1 MPKRIPIYINTH
13 RSETVLAVVLA
24 ICVLFAFAAISI
36 AVNEKSATASED
48 RVRLCVFS
56 NNTNR
61 TLRDIL
67 LLAQRLGESS
77 SSDRTKQQRAAA
89 DRFYT
94 IALER
99 VAPVDCTTF
108 R

>member
-13 RSETVLAVVLA
+13 RIETFLAVVLA
-24 ICVLFAFAAISI
+24 ICVLIAFAAISV
-36 AVNEKSATASED
+36 AVNEKAATAREE

-56 NNTNR
+56 NEAR
-61 TLRDIL
+61 RSLRDIL
-67 LLAQRLGESS
+67 LLAQQIGEATPN
-77 SSDRTKQQRAAA
+77 DRTRQQRAAA
-89 DRFYT
+89 DRFYD

-99 VAPVDCTTF
+99 VAPVNCNTF